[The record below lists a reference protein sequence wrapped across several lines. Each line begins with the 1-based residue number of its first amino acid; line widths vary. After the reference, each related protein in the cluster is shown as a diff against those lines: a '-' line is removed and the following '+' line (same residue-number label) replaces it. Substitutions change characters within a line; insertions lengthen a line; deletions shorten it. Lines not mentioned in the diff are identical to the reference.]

1 MKKKKYYSE
10 TKHTWNQ
17 GPDYSGTIKVQPGY
31 INHSLL
37 AQLQVGQLQ
46 SAYLKFS
53 PEFQMQE
60 LFVISFL

>member
-10 TKHTWNQ
+10 TKHTWSQ
-17 GPDYSGTIKVQPGY
+17 SPDYFGTIKAQPGY

-37 AQLQVGQLQ
+37 ARFQGGQLQ

>member
-17 GPDYSGTIKVQPGY
+17 GPDYFGTIKAQPGY

-37 AQLQVGQLQ
+37 AQFQVGQLQ

>member
-10 TKHTWNQ
+10 TRHTWNQ
-17 GPDYSGTIKVQPGY
+17 GPDYFGTINVQPGY

-37 AQLQVGQLQ
+37 AWFQVGQLQ